1 MPQPLEPRAVLTRA
15 ALRCPAL
22 PCAALQVNPTWMKN
36 NCNLS
41 CKYCVHGADGGYLK

>member
-1 MPQPLEPRAVLTRA
+1 MPQPLEPRAVLTR
-15 ALRCPAL
+15 
-22 PCAALQVNPTWMKN
+22 AALQVNPTWMKN